1 MNFSK
6 DFLRREV
13 RNGFEIDEMMKR
25 AWAAQ
30 IEVLGVIDD
39 VCRKNGLQY
48 FAYAGTL
55 LGAVRHKGFIPW
67 DDDIDICMKRDEYD
81 RLIKILPEELPYGF
95 VVAGMYAASERLQK
109 AAYVPQLRVIA
120 DEMLWNFNDY
130 MKRFHGFPYQRVGI
144 DIFPLDAIPKD
155 TKQAELQKDIIRHG
169 IPLLRDWEMLVKQ
182 RGLEHA
188 LQTLEQLSG
197 MQIPR
202 GEESRNWIWRMLD
215 AVSSLC
221 RMEEAEEVTEYQF
234 WIDKER
240 FHLRKEWFDE
250 VVYLP
255 FENMEIP
262 APKEY
267 DSVLTTLYGD
277 YMTLVKG
284 AAAHDCPFYGHMED
298 ELKRQIA
305 AVGFTGS
312 VEEFCD
318 KVSTG
323 KLYV

>member
-13 RNGFEIDEMMKR
+13 RDGFEIDEMMKR

-30 IEVLGVIDD
+30 MEVLGVIDD

-48 FAYAGTL
+48 FADAGTL

-81 RLIKILPEELPYGF
+81 RLIKLLPKELPYGF
-95 VVAGMYAASERLQK
+95 VVAGMYAGSERLQK

-120 DEMLWNFNDY
+120 DEKLWNFNDY

-155 TKQAELQKDIIRHG
+155 AKQAELQKDIIRHG
-169 IPLLRDWEMLVKQ
+169 IPLLRDWEMLEEQ
-182 RGLEHA
+182 HSLECA
-188 LQTLEQLSG
+188 LQTLEQMSG

-202 GEESRNWIWRMLD
+202 GEGSRNWIWRMLD

-221 RMEEAEEVTEYQF
+221 RIEEAEELTEYEF

-240 FHLRKEWFDE
+240 FHFKKEWFDE

-277 YMTLVKG
+277 YMTPVKG
-284 AAAHDCPFYGHMED
+284 AAAHDYPFYGHMED
-298 ELKRQIA
+298 ELKKQIA